1 MSVGS
6 LRPDAAPERL
16 PRPVG
21 PGRPLRLG
29 TRASALATSQ
39 SEWVADRLRAAGHPV
54 ELVLVRTEG
63 DVSRAS
69 LSVIGGTGVFASA
82 LREALHEGRIDLAVH
97 SLKDLPTSPEPGLV
111 VAAVPEREDPRDVL
125 VARDGLTLA
134 DLPAGSVV
142 GTGSPRR
149 AAQLAVARP
158 DLTVRDIRG
167 NVGTR
172 IDLVRT
178 GELDAVVL
186 ARAGLARLGRLDEVS
201 DVLDLATMLPA
212 AGQGALA
219 VECRDGEQPLPDGS
233 LPPGTP
239 FTDVPFT
246 DADLARLLAESLEHP
261 PTRAAVTAERA
272 VLARLEAGC
281 TAPVGALATVR
292 DGHGIP
298 AGAVAAP
305 DGPEP
310 AGPTLALS
318 AFVAL
323 QDSPQRLEL
332 TGHDPVD
339 LGHAVADDLLN
350 RLDPGTARADVGG
363 APGSA
368 NPGV

>member
-1 MSVGS
+1 MTVGS
-6 LRPDAAPERL
+6 LRPDASPDRL
-16 PRPVG
+16 PRHAG

-39 SEWVADRLRAAGHPV
+39 SEWVADRLRAAGQEV

-69 LSVIGGTGVFASA
+69 LSEIGGTGVFASA

-97 SLKDLPTSPEPGLV
+97 SLKDIPTTPEPGLV
-111 VAAVPEREDPRDVL
+111 IAAVPEREDPRDAL

-134 DLPAGSVV
+134 ELPAGSTV

-158 DLTVRDIRG
+158 DLVIRDIRG

-172 IDLVRT
+172 IDLVRD

-186 ARAGLARLGRLDEVS
+186 ACAGLSRLGRLGEATDR
-201 DVLDLATMLPA
+201 LDLTTMLPA
-212 AGQGALA
+212 PGQGALA
-219 VECRDGEQPLPDGS
+219 VECRDGDAQLADRGPDLTFS
-233 LPPGTP
+233 
-239 FTDVPFT
+239 DV
-246 DADLARLLAESLEHP
+246 DLARLLAELLEHV

-281 TAPVGALATVR
+281 TAPVGALATQVQ
-292 DGHGIP
+292 P
-298 AGAVAAP
+298 AAEQHEQDPAATDLDVP
-305 DGPEP
+305 PL
-310 AGPTLALS
+310 TLTV
-318 AFVAL
+318 FVAL
-323 QDSPQRLEL
+323 QDSPQRLEQ
-332 TGHDPVD
+332 TGSDPVH

-350 RLDPGTARADVGG
+350 RLDPRSTARADAAAPDRGSHTTG
-363 APGSA
+363 A
-368 NPGV
+368 